1 MTILHDV
8 AWQRGSGRR
17 RYGEQAH
24 RRRVGRWRDRLR
36 CSYHAH
42 RRSTSCVGQIR
53 AEAVA
58 ASCHTTETESAPFCA
73 RWTVRVFLT
82 AHRGGP
88 TATRKLTSVALH
100 PVRKLRASV
109 SFCHANLGAGDALDA
124 AQVHALEVRRT
135 EVCVRDVRVAQIRL
149 VELRALEVRIVQPRP
164 GEVRPCEICA
174 GEGGP

>member
-1 MTILHDV
+1 MTWHGNE
-8 AWQRGSGRR
+8 ARAAGGT
-17 RYGEQAH
+17 GQAH
-24 RRRVGRWRDRLR
+24 RRRVGRWGRFR
-36 CSYHAH
+36 CSYHAR

-88 TATRKLTSVALH
+88 TTTRKLTSVAPH

-109 SFCHANLGAGDALDA
+109 SFCHANLGARDALDA

-149 VELRALEVRIVQPRP
+149 VEPRAL
-164 GEVRPCEICA
+164 
-174 GEGGP
+174 